1 MSDRAT
7 SSHPHHTAG
16 YGRAVAPALVVILFA
31 AVLLFGILVALRYAH
46 GWVEVASEG
55 PAAAIPMAADGLVA
69 IVSALVTA
77 VGVVWLTATRLAR

>member
-16 YGRAVAPALVVILFA
+16 YGRAVTSALPVILFA
-31 AVLLFGILVALRYAH
+31 AALLFGILVALRYAY
-46 GWVEVASEG
+46 GWAEVVSDG
-55 PAAAIPMAADGLVA
+55 AAIALPMAADGLVA

-77 VGVVWLTATRLAR
+77 VGAVWIYATRLAR